1 MTPAEEI
8 EKLSA
13 QVKRQRDGHKK
24 TNKEL
29 KEEKARYSVLAS
41 EYSLVLEELKS
52 LKNSRP
58 LAHIGRQKLEIDSLK
73 KEMDSL
79 IEQIDNL
86 KDARAIDL
94 EDRNYAEADWA
105 HKNKLLQD
113 RIDKLTDKLG
123 QQFEQNRSIKKTIL
137 KTHIPE
143 NLHGFLEE
151 LSGDSSYE

>member
-13 QVKRQRDGHKK
+13 QVKRQRAGHKK

-41 EYSLVLEELKS
+41 EYNLVLEELKS

-58 LAHIGRQKLEIDSLK
+58 LAHIGR
-73 KEMDSL
+73 
-79 IEQIDNL
+79 
-86 KDARAIDL
+86 
-94 EDRNYAEADWA
+94 
-105 HKNKLLQD
+105 
-113 RIDKLTDKLG
+113 IDKLTDKLG
-123 QQFEQNRSIKKTIL
+123 QEFEQNRSIKKTIL